1 MANFRL
7 LRLLGNLWG
16 CTGALFLLLAAIETT
31 VHLPNVRKTDIFSD
45 IVNVKTATE
54 IRKHIL
60 ALPKGE
66 PFTCST
72 FLSYGA
78 RASVDQ
84 ALSRLKKKGIIERL
98 TRGVYVRPE
107 INRFVGKVMPSPQEV
122 VETIAKQT
130 GAVVQI
136 HGSEAARRLELTTQ
150 MSTQAVYITSGS
162 SKHFRIGTLEVRLV
176 HASSRRLALAG
187 RPAGEAL
194 AALLY
199 LGKNAVGPKEIAQ
212 VKRKLSTSEYEV
224 LRQSAQAMPAWMSDA
239 LMGRKQNVLHG

>member
-1 MANFRL
+1 MLPLATTEAAVYL
-7 LRLLGNLWG
+7 L
-16 CTGALFLLLAAIETT
+16 
-31 VHLPNVRKTDIFSD
+31 NVRKTDIVSD
-45 IVNVKTATE
+45 IVNTKTATE

-84 ALSRLKKKGIIERL
+84 ALSRLKKEGVIERL

-107 INRFVGKVMPSPQEV
+107 MNRFVGKVMPSPHEV

-136 HGSEAARRLELTTQ
+136 HGSEAARRLELTSQ
-150 MSTQAVYITSGS
+150 MPTQAVYITSGS
-162 SKHFRIGTLEVRLV
+162 SKHFRIGKLEVRLV
-176 HASSRRLALAG
+176 HATSRRLALAG

-194 AALLY
+194 AALWY

-212 VKRKLSTSEYEV
+212 IKRKLSTSEYEL
-224 LRQSAQAMPAWMSDA
+224 LRKSTQAMPSWMSDA
-239 LMGRKQNVLHG
+239 LMGRRQNLLHG

>member
-1 MANFRL
+1 M
-7 LRLLGNLWG
+7 GY
-16 CTGALFLLLAAIETT
+16 TGALLLFLSAIKSTIS
-31 VHLPNVRKTDIFSD
+31 LQNVRKTGIFSD
-45 IVNVKTATE
+45 IVNIKTATK

-84 ALSRLKKKGIIERL
+84 ALSRLKKEGIIERL

-107 INRFVGKVMPSPQEV
+107 INRFIGKVTPSPQEV

-130 GAVVQI
+130 GAIIQI

-150 MSTQAVYITSGS
+150 MPTQAVYITSGS

-176 HASSRRLALAG
+176 HASRRRLALAG

-194 AALLY
+194 SALWY

-224 LRQSAQAMPAWMSDA
+224 LRQSTQVMPSWMSDA
-239 LMGRKQNVLHG
+239 LMGRRQNVLHG